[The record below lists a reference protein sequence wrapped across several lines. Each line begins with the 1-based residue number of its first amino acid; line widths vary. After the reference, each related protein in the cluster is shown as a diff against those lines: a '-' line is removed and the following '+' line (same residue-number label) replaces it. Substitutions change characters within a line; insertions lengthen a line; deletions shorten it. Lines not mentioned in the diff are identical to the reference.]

1 MSGPVQQVVIH
12 EPLGERVFASAE
24 LPLTFGGAGAHVL
37 LPGLAEGQVAAQLG
51 VHEGRA
57 FFQAVAGACQ
67 WWRAGAPVEGAVWLN
82 AGERLEATLADASA
96 MVQGGAPHLA
106 SRALATLV
114 VREDFPRLV
123 LDCLHEGGANV
134 TPPPVLEGAALETLD
149 TAAET
154 ERWIRPVPFQV
165 PVAAGAPS
173 ALPVNASPRPRW
185 QMPAASVAGA
195 LVFAVLVFFFG
206 AGAVQVRVAP
216 DLAPDAVDF
225 LGTPLDFGFGASQL
239 VWPGKYTVKVKKA
252 GYLDGTA
259 QVTVGRE
266 PQVLRVVLAKAP
278 GVLVIDTGGVAGKVS
293 VAGAAPV
300 PVPGR
305 VAAPAGLQELVVRA
319 PRYAD
324 ARVKVDVAGAGA
336 EQALQVKLEPAFA
349 AVTFESSPAGATV
362 SVDGDVLGKTP
373 LKVDVGAGHRDAEFQ
388 LAGYA
393 SFKAAFTVI
402 ASEAQRVGPVVLR
415 RPPAVVEVVSE
426 PADAQVSVG
435 GQFRGRTPLVLTLAT
450 EQPQSI
456 AVSRLGYTT
465 AERTLRLAPGAHTR
479 ERVVL
484 QPQIG
489 EVAVSGTPAD
499 AQLLVDGVA
508 RGAANQL
515 LRLPAAPVRLEIR
528 REGLEPFTTTL
539 TPRAGFR
546 QEVKFALLSEAERK
560 AAALPALRRT
570 GLGQELR
577 LMPVAT
583 YTMGS
588 PRREAGRRSNE
599 AQRVVELRR
608 RFYLGVNEVTNA
620 DFRQFR
626 KEHLSGVYKQETLDL
641 DNRPVVNVSWAD
653 AAAFCNWLS
662 ARDGLPPAYVNGNEG
677 RLVLAEPV
685 TTGYRLPTEAEWEL
699 AARWDGAAPRAKY
712 PWGNVLPVAPRSG
725 NYADAEAVYLTQSVI
740 PDYTDGF
747 RTTAPVGSF
756 AANAL
761 GLRDLGGNVA
771 EWTTDVYQVYA
782 DGGDKAVDPVAR
794 GGNTQWTLRGAHWL
808 SYAPGELR
816 VAWRDNSGGPRQTLG
831 FRLARYAE

>member
-1 MSGPVQQVVIH
+1 MAGLVQQVVIQ
-12 EPLGERVFASAE
+12 EPLGERVFAAAE

-37 LPGLAEGQVAAQLG
+37 LPGVPEAVVAGQLG

-57 FFQAVAGACQ
+57 FFQASAGPCQ
-67 WWRAGAPVEGAVWLN
+67 WWREGVPVADALWLQD
-82 AGERLEATLADASA
+82 GERLEATLP
-96 MVQGGAPHLA
+96 GAAPQA
-106 SRALATLV
+106 AAQAFAQAVATLV
-114 VREDFPRLV
+114 VRTEGSRLV
-123 LDCLHEGGANV
+123 IDCLHAGGANV
-134 TPPPVLEGAALETLD
+134 TPPPVLEGSALESLESTP
-149 TAAET
+149 ET

-165 PVAAGAPS
+165 PTSASSTA
-173 ALPVNASPRPRW
+173 ALPAASAQRPRW
-185 QMPAASVAGA
+185 FAPVVGAAGA
-195 LVFAVLVFFFG
+195 LVLAMLVFFFG

-225 LGTPLDFGFGASQL
+225 IGTPLDFGLGASHL
-239 VWPGKYTVKVKKA
+239 VWPGKYTVKVRKA
-252 GYLDGTA
+252 GYLEGTA
-259 QVTVGRE
+259 QVQVGRE
-266 PQVLRVVLAKAP
+266 PQVLRVVLAKGP
-278 GVLVIDTGGVAGKVS
+278 GVLVIDTGGVVGKAS
-293 VAGAAPV
+293 IAGAAAV

-305 VAAPAGLQELVVRA
+305 MPAPAGEQELVVRA
-319 PRYAD
+319 PKYAD
-324 ARVKVDVAGAGA
+324 ARVKVNVDGAGA

-349 AVTFESSPAGATV
+349 AVTFESTPSGATV
-362 SVDGDVLGKTP
+362 RVDGDVLGQTP
-373 LKVDVGAGHRDAEFQ
+373 LKVDVGAGYRDAEFQ
-388 LAGYA
+388 LTGYA
-393 SFKAAFTVI
+393 PFKAGFTVI

-450 EQPQSI
+450 EQPQNI

-465 AERTLRLAPGAHTR
+465 AERTLRLAPGARTR

-484 QPQIG
+484 QAQIG

-499 AQLLVDGVA
+499 AQLLVDGVL

-515 LRLPAAPVRLEIR
+515 LRLPAAPVRIDIR
-528 REGLEPFTTTL
+528 REGLEPFSTTL

-577 LMPVAT
+577 LLPAT
-583 YTMGS
+583 LYTMGS

-599 AQRVVELRR
+599 AQHVVDLRR
-608 RFYLGVNEVTNA
+608 RLYLGLREVTNGE
-620 DFRQFR
+620 FRQFR

-641 DNRPVVNVSWAD
+641 DNHPVVNVSWAD

-712 PWGNVLPVAPRSG
+712 PWGNSLPVPPRSG

-740 PDYTDGF
+740 PDYVDGF

-761 GLRDLGGNVA
+761 GLQDLGGNVA
-771 EWTTDVYQVYA
+771 EWTTDVYQIYTE
-782 DGGDKAVDPVAR
+782 GGEAVVDPIAR
-794 GGNTQWTLRGAHWL
+794 GTNTQWTVRGAHWL

-816 VAWRDNSGGPRQTLG
+816 VAWRDNSGGPRQTVG

>member
-1 MSGPVQQVVIH
+1 MSGPVLQVVIH
-12 EPLGERVFASAE
+12 EPLGERVFAPAE
-24 LPLTFGGAGAHVL
+24 LPLTFGGAGTHVL
-37 LPGLAEGQVAAQLG
+37 LPGIPEGVVVGQLG
-51 VHEGRA
+51 LHDGRA
-57 FFQAVAGACQ
+57 FFQPVDGACQ
-67 WWRAGAPVEGAVWLN
+67 WWREGAPLSEAAWLQ
-82 AGERLEATLADASA
+82 AGERLEATQAVAPASTSA
-96 MVQGGAPHLA
+96 GMHAIV
-106 SRALATLV
+106 TLV
-114 VREDFPRLV
+114 VRAEGARLE
-123 LDCLHEGGANV
+123 LACLHAGGANV
-134 TPPPVLEGAALETLD
+134 TPPPVLAGTALESLE
-149 TAAET
+149 ALPET

-165 PVAAGAPS
+165 PGVAGAPA
-173 ALPVNASPRPRW
+173 ALPAAAAARPRW
-185 QMPAASVAGA
+185 QVPLTAAAGGLVLA
-195 LVFAVLVFFFG
+195 LLGFFFG

-216 DLAPDAVDF
+216 DLVPDAVDF
-225 LGTPLDFGFGASQL
+225 IGTPWEVGFGASHL
-239 VWPGKYTVKVKKA
+239 VWPGKYTVQVRKA

-259 QVTVGRE
+259 QVQVGGD

-278 GVLVIDTGGVAGKVS
+278 GVLVVDTGGIAGKAS
-293 VAGAAPV
+293 VAGGPAV

-305 VAAPAGLQELVVRA
+305 VPAPAGAQELVVRA
-319 PRYAD
+319 PKYAD
-324 ARVKVDVAGAGA
+324 ARVPVEVAGSGA

-349 AVTFESSPAGATV
+349 AVTFESTPAGATV
-362 SVDGDVLGKTP
+362 RVDGDVLGQTP
-373 LKVDVGAGHRDAEFQ
+373 LQVEVGAGRRDAEFQ

-393 SFKAAFTVI
+393 PFKTTFTVI
-402 ASEAQRVGPVVLR
+402 ASEAQRVGPAVLR
-415 RPPAVVEVVSE
+415 RPPAVVEVISE

-450 EQPQSI
+450 EQPQAI

-465 AERTLRLAPGAHTR
+465 AERTLRLTPGVRTR

-484 QPQIG
+484 QAQIG
-489 EVAVSGTPAD
+489 EVAVSGSPAD
-499 AQLLVDGVA
+499 AQLFVDGVP

-515 LRLPAAPVRLEIR
+515 LRLPAAPVRIDIR
-528 REGLEPFTTTL
+528 REGLESFSTTL

-546 QEVKFALLSEAERK
+546 QDVKFALLSEAERK
-560 AAALPALRRT
+560 AAALPAVRRT
-570 GLGQELR
+570 ALGQELR
-577 LMPVAT
+577 LLPVAL

-599 AQRVVELRR
+599 AQRVVNLRR
-608 RFYLGVNEVTNA
+608 RVYLGALEVTNGE
-620 DFRQFR
+620 FRQFR

-641 DNRPVVNVSWAD
+641 DNRPVVNVAWTE

-677 RLVLAEPV
+677 RLVLADPV

-712 PWGNVLPVAPRSG
+712 PWGGTLPVPPRSG
-725 NYADAEAVYLTQSVI
+725 NYADAEAVYLTQAVI
-740 PDYTDGF
+740 PDYVDGF

-771 EWTTDVYQVYA
+771 EWTTDVYQIYA
-782 DGGDKAVDPVAR
+782 EGSEATVDPVAR
-794 GGNTQWTLRGAHWL
+794 GGNTQWTVRGAHWL

-816 VAWRDNSGGPRQTLG
+816 VAWRDNSGGPRQTVG